1 MSMQEKTFHY
11 RGATIHYWEYGDAT
25 WPTIVM
31 VHGFRGTHHG
41 LQRVIDQL
49 PDYHIIVPDLPGFGD
64 SEPLPHEHSIENY
77 VAFLDAFMTSFHF
90 TTPPMLLGHS
100 FGSVIASHFA
110 AEHPTALT
118 KLILVNPIGA
128 PALEGP
134 KAILTK
140 LAIFYYWLGRKLPQK
155 LSHAWLANPLI
166 VKIMSV
172 SMTKTHDK
180 PTRAYIH
187 DQHLTYFSRFTNPQ
201 VVAEAFNAS
210 VSHDV
215 REVAARLTMPT
226 LLIAGDQDDITP
238 LARQQLLVKM
248 IPNGQLKVI
257 ESVGH
262 LIHYETAERAAV
274 LIKNFVDNT
283 IS

>member
-1 MSMQEKTFHY
+1 MSEKTFQHL
-11 RGATIHYWEYGDAT
+11 GATIHYWEYGSST
-25 WPTIVM
+25 QPTIVM

-41 LQRVIDQL
+41 LQRIVDQL
-49 PDYHIIVPDLPGFGD
+49 PDYHVIVPDLPGFGA
-64 SEPLPHEHSIENY
+64 SQPLPAEHSLENY
-77 VAFLDAFMTSFHF
+77 VAFLQAFIAHFHF
-90 TTPPMLLGHS
+90 ATAPILLGHS
-100 FGSVIASHFA
+100 FGSIIASHFA
-110 AEHPTALT
+110 AAHPAAIS

-140 LAIFYYWLGRKLPQK
+140 LAIFYYWIGRKLPQK
-155 LSHAWLANPLI
+155 VSHAWLANPLI

-172 SMTKTHDK
+172 SMTKTSDK

-187 DQHLTYFSRFTNPQ
+187 DQHLTYFSRFAEPQ
-201 VVAEAFNAS
+201 VVAEAFSAS

-215 REVAARLTMPT
+215 REVAAKLTMPT

-238 LARQQLLVKM
+238 LTRQQALVKM

-262 LIHYETAERAAV
+262 LIHYETASQAAV
-274 LIKNFVDNT
+274 LINQFIV
-283 IS
+283 

>member
-1 MSMQEKTFHY
+1 MSNKTFHY
-11 RGATIHYWEYGDAT
+11 LGATIHFWEYGDVTKPAM
-25 WPTIVM
+25 VM

-41 LQRVIDQL
+41 LQRIVDQL
-49 PDYHIIVPDLPGFGD
+49 PGYHIIVPDLPGFGD
-64 SEPLPHEHSIENY
+64 SEPLPSEHSVENY
-77 VAFLDAFMTSFHF
+77 TAFLRDFIASFHF
-90 TTPPMLLGHS
+90 ATPPILLGHS
-100 FGSVIASHFA
+100 FGSIIAGHFA
-110 AEHPTALT
+110 AGHSTEIT

-140 LAIFYYWLGRKLPQK
+140 LAIFYYWLGRKLPHK
-155 LSHAWLANPLI
+155 LSHSWLANPLI

-172 SMTKTHDK
+172 SMTKTRDK
-180 PTRAYIH
+180 STRAYIH

-215 REVAARLTMPT
+215 REVATQLIMPT

-238 LARQQLLVKM
+238 LTRQQALVKM

-257 ESVGH
+257 DSVGH
-262 LIHYETAERAAV
+262 LIHYETAKQAAA
-274 LIKNFVDNT
+274 LINQFIRV
-283 IS
+283 S